1 MFKRIRTDVGMSL
14 IEIMIVILIMGAIAT
29 IVGRNVLSRYEQ
41 SKVQTTKLQ
50 MDSLKAALQDYY
62 MDNNT
67 YPTTAQGLAA
77 LVQKPT
83 TGPET
88 PNYSPDGYLKGKAV
102 PKDKW
107 ENDFIYESDG
117 AKYKITSLGK
127 DKKEGGDG
135 YNTDIVVES
144 E

>member
-1 MFKRIRTDVGMSL
+1 MFKRIRFNAGMSL
-14 IEIMIVILIMGAIAT
+14 IEIMIVILIMGAIAAL
-29 IVGRNVLSRYEQ
+29 VGRNVISRFEQ

-50 MDSLKAALQDYY
+50 MDSFKAALQDYY
-62 MDNNT
+62 MDNNS
-67 YPTTAQGLAA
+67 YPTTDQGLAA
-77 LVQKPT
+77 LIQKPT
-83 TGPET
+83 AGTEPT
-88 PNYSPDGYLKGKAV
+88 NYSPDGYLKSKAV
-102 PKDKW
+102 PKDQW
-107 ENDFIYESDG
+107 GGDYFYESDG